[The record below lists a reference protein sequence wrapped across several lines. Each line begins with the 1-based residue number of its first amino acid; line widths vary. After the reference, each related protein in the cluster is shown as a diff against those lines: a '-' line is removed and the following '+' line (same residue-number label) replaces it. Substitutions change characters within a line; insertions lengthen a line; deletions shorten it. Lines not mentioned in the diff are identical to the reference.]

1 MHRNLHNFYGSVNTA
16 AFFLK
21 ERDLIE
27 SLNDPQLVVRM
38 GVNY

>member
-1 MHRNLHNFYGSVNTA
+1 MHRNLHNFYGSVNTGCI
-16 AFFLK
+16 FLK

-27 SLNDPQLVVRM
+27 SLNDLQLVVRM